1 MKIPLLDN
9 DKAYLDFLYEQIRK
23 SYCNEQYDC
32 VGCPFS
38 VAPNCSKLT
47 HEQMDSILISEFR
60 KEKEGKSNE

>member
-1 MKIPLLDN
+1 MKIPMLDTN
-9 DKAYLDFLYEQIRK
+9 KAYLDFLYERIRL

-38 VAPNCSKLT
+38 ISSHCGKLT

-60 KEKEGKSNE
+60 KERSETDV